1 MARRSR
7 ENRTATLGYDEHR
20 PNRDDRR
27 QDHRRTRHAANQML
41 HTAADPEEL
50 EPLPYVK
57 RTREH
62 EPIGTTEVQS
72 RRFRVWKTKFWKRRD
87 GYRDMKAQMDARW
100 EEVSA
105 KDDEDDW

>member
-27 QDHRRTRHAANQML
+27 LDHRRTRHAASQLL

-50 EPLPYVK
+50 VPLPEVK
-57 RTREH
+57 RTRDH
-62 EPIGTTEVQS
+62 EPVAVTEVKS
-72 RRFRVWKTKFWKRRD
+72 RQFKVWKTKFWKRRD

-100 EEVSA
+100 SDVE

>member
-20 PNRDDRR
+20 PSRDDRR
-27 QDHRRTRHAANQML
+27 LDHRRTRHAANQML

-50 EPLPYVK
+50 EPLPEVK

-62 EPIGTTEVQS
+62 EPVEATTVQS

-87 GYRDMKAQMDARW
+87 GYRDMKAEMDAKW
-100 EEVSA
+100 SELAEEEE
-105 KDDEDDW
+105 EDW